1 MTDQISLDDAVDL
14 LYHGR
19 MNVCKAAVL
28 AQTKPDV
35 LKRLLLER
43 VESKP
48 APSPLQ
54 LSLHLH

>member
-1 MTDQISLDDAVDL
+1 MTEHISLDEAVDL
-14 LYHGR
+14 LYRGR

-28 AQTKPDV
+28 AKTEPDV

-48 APSPLQ
+48 TPAPIQ
-54 LSLHLH
+54 LSLHLA

>member
-1 MTDQISLDDAVDL
+1 MTDKIPLDEAVDL
-14 LYHGR
+14 LYRGR

-28 AQTKPDV
+28 AGTEPDV

-48 APSPLQ
+48 SPAPIQ
-54 LSLHLH
+54 LSLHLN